1 MELLGLQRFVLA
13 QEVGNTYEAARAEIL
28 AGRKYSHW
36 IWYIFPQI
44 AGLGLSHMSREYA
57 IASIEEAHAYL
68 LHPVL
73 GRRLREITALA
84 NLHAP
89 ASAHDI
95 FGRDDVK
102 FHSCVTLFSR
112 AMPDDSVFGAALDL
126 FFDGVLDKR
135 TEKILEA
142 QATMGAFDR
151 REFRRRLQTVA
162 SVFRDYYPGSPP
174 EGQPGGRPKEILFR
188 IERFPNVLSLA
199 PVGGVAH
206 PGDNPSGTCTLDGA
220 VDELWLDGR
229 VPLWISV
236 AQVEQTDEVTILRL
250 ECRNRF
256 TDRGDLLYFAE
267 LGSPPFD
274 LNPVTPLTNEM
285 MGILT
290 SNSIA

>member
-1 MELLGLQRFVLA
+1 
-13 QEVGNTYEAARAEIL
+13 
-28 AGRKYSHW
+28 
-36 IWYIFPQI
+36 
-44 AGLGLSHMSREYA
+44 
-57 IASIEEAHAYL
+57 
-68 LHPVL
+68 
-73 GRRLREITALA
+73 
-84 NLHAP
+84 
-89 ASAHDI
+89 
-95 FGRDDVK
+95 
-102 FHSCVTLFSR
+102 
-112 AMPDDSVFGAALDL
+112 MPDDSVFGAALDL